1 MVALLLY
8 FVCYVHGY
16 MKSYPQSG
24 LDDSNRAAG
33 LAKIKWLPQTCSV
46 EFFSTSW
53 DGVKSLQFILDNH
66 ISCLC
71 RDNFCEVSSVF
82 TMLGRQKNPSYCAL
96 QRFFAQ
102 PTTSQDETMTFNLKK
117 INPIGTWNKFSEFA
131 SFRSVGLSVSLV
143 TPAWASRSLD
153 EQILP

>member
-46 EFFSTSW
+46 EFFSASW

-82 TMLGRQKNPSYCAL
+82 TMLGRQKKPFL
-96 QRFFAQ
+96 QCIATIFC
-102 PTTSQDETMTFNLKK
+102 TTNNFTRRDHDFQFKENKSNRNLKQ
-117 INPIGTWNKFSEFA
+117 IQWILLLLDLL
-131 SFRSVGLSVSLV
+131 VCLSH
-143 TPAWASRSLD
+143 
-153 EQILP
+153 